1 MSKLTNKDN
10 LEKLAQA
17 LDARSKAL
25 VKSSVAEESARAQGI
40 EADLQE
46 QIEETQDMFGG
57 KAIRYVTQAEYNQLT
72 DEQKNDPTVVYF
84 IIDAED
90 LSHTHANKELL
101 DKFGSRT
108 LTIGNKGKTFDGS
121 ANVSWTLAEIGAA
134 PSSHNHDDRYFTES
148 EINTKVTDLQA
159 EIDADVKVEADR
171 AKAAEAALQAAIDGK
186 AGSVHNHDDRYFTE
200 TEINKIV
207 TDLQAE
213 IDADVLV
220 EKNRAEGAEI
230 YIQTLLEEKA
240 PKTHNH
246 DDRYFTETEVTNK
259 LNGLKEDLQ
268 EEIDADV
275 LVETNRAKGIENA
288 LQSAIDG
295 KAPKSHAHDDLY
307 YTETEID
314 SLAEEIRAEI
324 DADVLTEKNRAVA
337 IENALQAAVDGKAPK
352 SHGNHVPTTQTAS
365 NKVFLRND
373 NTWATITPANIGA
386 AASSH
391 AHDDKY
397 YTETEIDAK
406 IATLNNAINDKASDI
421 HNHDDLYYT
430 ETEVNTIVADL
441 QAEIDADVKAEADRA
456 KGVENSLQSAINGKA
471 NSSHNHDDR
480 YYTETEINNTLA
492 NFESAINE
500 AFGELEDAYEAA
512 DIALQTAID
521 SKSPL
526 GHSHDDRY
534 FTETEVTNRLAEKS
548 DVGHD
553 HADLY
558 YDKDEMDTR
567 FTNMGNAFNGMAN
580 SLANKADKVHTHD
593 DRYYTETEIDEI
605 VEGIQEDI
613 ADAVEV
619 EATRAKAAE
628 STLQANIDKK
638 ANTGHTHDDRYFTET
653 EINNKLA
660 GYSATG
666 HNHDDKYYTETEI
679 DAKVTTLQSNID
691 GKANKSHGNHVPTV
705 ETANNARFLR
715 NDNTWQTITPS
726 NIGAAASSHG
736 THVELATATPKVAS
750 GSGAVGTSSKQA
762 REDHVHPVQT
772 TVSGNAG
779 SATKLETARNI
790 VIGNQTNSF
799 NGTANITY
807 TADKMGLVRGG
818 NITATTAATSQW
830 YRIASTTTS
839 GRGAQIG
846 LFFIK
851 ANLGSNHCQAL
862 ITVGTSH
869 GQNPTI
875 QQLAY
880 TRWTSGMLTKA
891 RIVYLVE
898 DSGTTAHLEV
908 FTKAATATPIEVE
921 MIGDTG
927 WKLVAPSTVGSVP
940 EGYKSKELTF
950 APDKIVAN
958 INGSVSG
965 NAGSATKLATGRDIT
980 IGNQTQNFN
989 GTANITFTLGEIG
1002 ASASG
1007 HTHDDRYYTESE
1019 INTKVSNLQS
1029 EIDADVKVET
1039 DRAKAAENTLQANID
1054 KKANASHGNH
1064 VPATQTASNKVFL
1077 RNDNTWATVTPANI
1091 GAAASV
1097 HSHDDLYYTE
1107 TEIDS
1112 KVTTLN
1118 DLIDGK
1124 ADKSHGNHVPAT
1136 QTANNAVFLRNDN
1149 TWQTVT
1155 PDNIGAAKASHGTHV
1170 TYASA
1175 TPKANGTAAIGSSG
1189 KVAREDHVHPLQTEI
1204 SGNAGSADVL
1214 STPRN
1219 ITIGNQTNAFD
1230 GSENITYT
1238 LSAIGASAEGH
1249 NHDGRYYTES
1259 EINTKVSSLQ
1269 SEIDADVKVETD
1281 RAKAAENALQA
1292 NIDKKSDSGHT
1303 HTNFAIKLNGGTT
1316 EGTNLFTYNGGTAK
1330 TVNITPSG
1338 IGASATGHTHD
1349 DRYFTETEINAKIT
1363 TINNSIATAK
1373 SDAQKYADNQ
1383 IAALVGSAPETLNT
1397 LQELSKAITDHED
1410 VYDAY
1415 VVEMDS
1421 KLAGKSDTG
1430 HTHNYAG
1437 SSSAGGAA
1445 TSANK
1450 VNQNLIVKLNG
1461 GSTEGTNLFTFNG
1474 SAAKTINI
1482 TPGGIGAANA
1492 SHGTHVTYST
1502 ATPKANGTA
1511 SVGSLGEVA
1520 RADHIHPLQTT
1531 VSGNAGSADKLSTAR
1546 TITIGNK
1553 SNTFDGTANITYT
1566 LAEIGAAESGHTHK
1580 YAGSSSVGGA
1590 ANSVANSIK
1599 VQLNGG
1605 TTEGTN
1611 QFTFN
1616 GSAAKTINITYENV
1630 GAAKASHG
1638 THVTYATATPLV
1650 ASTGAVGTSSKVA
1663 REDHVHPAQTSVTGN
1678 AGTATKL
1685 QTARTITVNGVV
1697 KGSASF
1703 DGSQN
1708 ITITTSANDITAI
1721 TKSLTVGAD
1730 WMDTGITG
1738 SHLST
1743 GTYAVQMYAN
1753 CQGTGGLWREYF
1765 SGIMSWVAEGTN
1777 SSEADE
1783 ISLHKAGH
1791 APNGQHIYLRTKR
1804 NNNGSLVLQIAAK
1817 TAITTAIS
1825 FEFKF
1830 KKLI

>member
-17 LDARSKAL
+17 LDARSKAF

-200 TEINKIV
+200 TEINNIV
-207 TDLQAE
+207 ADLQAE

-220 EKNRAEGAEI
+220 EKERAEGAEI

-246 DDRYFTETEVTNK
+246 DD
-259 LNGLKEDLQ
+259 
-268 EEIDADV
+268 
-275 LVETNRAKGIENA
+275 
-288 LQSAIDG
+288 
-295 KAPKSHAHDDLY
+295 LY
-307 YTETEID
+307 YTKSVIDTKVADLQDEID
-314 SLAEEIRAEI
+314 EDVKVVADELTDVNTTLTGYIEEAFGVLQEHQGRLNNHNARIENHNSRIGIIEGDGAGSIKYIVNEAVKEEEERAKAEE
-324 DADVLTEKNRAVA
+324 V
-337 IENALQAAVDGKAPK
+337 ALQANIDKKADK
-352 SHGNHVPTTQTAS
+352 DHGNHVPATQTA
-365 NKVFLRND
+365 NNAVFLRND

-430 ETEVNTIVADL
+430 ETEVNAIVADL

-471 NSSHNHDDR
+471 PISHSHGDLYYTEDEIDDIVADLQAEIDADILVETNRAKGVENSLDAAIKTKADSGHTHDGRYYTESEINTKIEDLQAEIDADVLVETNRAKGVEASLQSAIDGKAPNGHSHDDR
-480 YYTETEINNTLA
+480 YYTETE
-492 NFESAINE
+492 
-500 AFGELEDAYEAA
+500 
-512 DIALQTAID
+512 
-521 SKSPL
+521 
-526 GHSHDDRY
+526 
-534 FTETEVTNRLAEKS
+534 V
-548 DVGHD
+548 
-553 HADLY
+553 
-558 YDKDEMDTR
+558 
-567 FTNMGNAFNGMAN
+567 
-580 SLANKADKVHTHD
+580 
-593 DRYYTETEIDEI
+593 DEI

-619 EATRAKAAE
+619 ETTRAKAAE

-660 GYSATG
+660 GYSVTG
-666 HNHDDKYYTETEI
+666 HNHDDEYYTETEI

-715 NDNTWQTITPS
+715 NDNTWQTITPG

-818 NITATTAATSQW
+818 NILATTAATSQW

-891 RIVYLVE
+891 RIVYLV
-898 DSGTTAHLEV
+898 DNAGTTAHLEV

-927 WKLVAPSTVGSVP
+927 WKLVAPSTVGSIP
-940 EGYKSKELTF
+940 EGYNSKELTF

-958 INGSVSG
+958 IQGSVSG

-1019 INTKVSNLQS
+1019 INTKVTNLQS
-1029 EIDADVKVET
+1029 EIDADVKVEA
-1039 DRAKAAENTLQANID
+1039 DRAKAAEAGLQSAID
-1054 KKANASHGNH
+1054 GKANASHGNH

-1091 GAAASV
+1091 GAAAAS
-1097 HSHDDLYYTE
+1097 HSHDDKYYTE

-1112 KVTTLN
+1112 KVTTIN
-1118 DLIDGK
+1118 GLIDGK

-1136 QTANNAVFLRNDN
+1136 QTASNKVFLRNDN
-1149 TWQTVT
+1149 TWATIT
-1155 PDNIGAAKASHGTHV
+1155 PANIGAAASSHGTHV
-1170 TYASA
+1170 TWS
-1175 TPKANGTAAIGSSG
+1175 TTVPLANGEASVGSET
-1189 KVAREDHVHPLQTEI
+1189 KVARGDHVHPLQENV

-1249 NHDGRYYTES
+1249 THDGRYYTES
-1259 EINTKVSSLQ
+1259 EINTKVSNLQ
-1269 SEIDADVKVETD
+1269 AEIDADVKVETD
-1281 RAKAAENALQA
+1281 RAKAAEAALQA
-1292 NIDKKSDSGHT
+1292 SIDGKAGSGHT
-1303 HTNFAIKLNGGTT
+1303 HTNLAIKLNGGTT

-1338 IGASATGHTHD
+1338 IGAAASSHNHD
-1349 DRYFTETEINAKIT
+1349 GRYYTETEIDSKIT
-1363 TINNSIATAK
+1363 TINTAITTAK
-1373 SDAQKYADNQ
+1373 TDAQSYADQ
-1383 IAALVGSAPETLNT
+1383 KIAALVDSAPDALNT
-1397 LQELSKAITDHED
+1397 LNELASAITDHQEI
-1410 VYDAY
+1410 YDAY
-1415 VVEMDS
+1415 VTEMDA

-1430 HTHNYAG
+1430 HTHKYAG

-1450 VNQNLIVKLNG
+1450 VNSNLVVKLNSG
-1461 GSTEGTNLFTFNG
+1461 TTEGTNLFTFNG

-1482 TPGGIGAANA
+1482 TPSGIGAANA

-1511 SVGSLGEVA
+1511 AVGTSSDVA
-1520 RADHIHPLQTT
+1520 RADHVHPLQTT

-1553 SNTFDGTANITYT
+1553 SNTFDGTENITYT
-1566 LAEIGAAESGHTHK
+1566 LADIGAATSGHTHK
-1580 YAGSSSVGGA
+1580 YAGSSSAGGA

-1697 KGSASF
+1697 KGSCSF

-1708 ITITTSANDITAI
+1708 VTITTTANDITAI
-1721 TKSLTVGAD
+1721 TKSLTVGTD
-1730 WMDTGITG
+1730 WMDTGIAG
-1738 SHLST
+1738 SNLST
-1743 GTYAVQMYAN
+1743 GTYAVQMFAN

-1765 SGIMSWVAEGTN
+1765 SGIMSWVADGTN

-1791 APNGQHIYLRTKR
+1791 APNNQHIYLRTKR
-1804 NNNGSLVLQIAAK
+1804 NTNGTLSLQIAAK
-1817 TAITTAIS
+1817 SAITTAIS

>member
-17 LDARSKAL
+17 LDARSKAF

-57 KAIRYVTQAEYNQLT
+57 KAIRYITQAEYNQLT

-108 LTIGNKGKTFDGS
+108 LTIGDEGKTFDGS

-134 PSSHNHDDRYFTES
+134 PSSHDHDDRYFTES
-148 EINTKVTDLQA
+148 EINTKVTSLQA

-186 AGSVHNHDDRYFTE
+186 AESVHNHDDRYFTE

-220 EKNRAEGAEI
+220 EKERAESAEI

-240 PKTHNH
+240 PSVHSH

-259 LNGLKEDLQ
+259 LNSLKEDLQ
-268 EEIDADV
+268 AEIDADV
-275 LVETNRAKGIENA
+275 LVETNRAKNIENA
-288 LQSAIDG
+288 LQAAIDG
-295 KAPKSHAHDDLY
+295 KAPKTHAHDDLY

-337 IENALQAAVDGKAPK
+337 VENALQAAVDGKAPK
-352 SHGNHVPTTQTAS
+352 SHGNHVPTTQTAD
-365 NKVFLRND
+365 NAVFLRND

-386 AASSH
+386 AVEGH
-391 AHDDKY
+391 THDDRY

-406 IATLNNAINDKASDI
+406 ITTLNNAINDKASDV

-430 ETEVNTIVADL
+430 ETEINTIVADL

-471 NSSHNHDDR
+471 PISHNHDDLYYTEDEINDIVADLQAEIDADILVETNRAKGVENSLDAAIKTKADSGHTHDDRYYTESEINTKITDLQAEIDADVLVETNRAKGVEASLQSAIDGKASNGHLHDDR
-480 YYTETEINNTLA
+480 YYTETEVN
-492 NFESAINE
+492 
-500 AFGELEDAYEAA
+500 
-512 DIALQTAID
+512 
-521 SKSPL
+521 
-526 GHSHDDRY
+526 
-534 FTETEVTNRLAEKS
+534 
-548 DVGHD
+548 
-553 HADLY
+553 
-558 YDKDEMDTR
+558 
-567 FTNMGNAFNGMAN
+567 
-580 SLANKADKVHTHD
+580 
-593 DRYYTETEIDEI
+593 EI

-638 ANTGHTHDDRYFTET
+638 SDTGHTHDDRYFTET

-666 HNHDDKYYTETEI
+666 HNHDDLYYTETEI

-715 NDNTWQTITPS
+715 NDNTWQTITPG

-762 REDHVHPVQT
+762 REDHVHPEQT
-772 TVSGNAG
+772 TISGNAG

-891 RIVYLVE
+891 RIVYLV
-898 DSGTTAHLEV
+898 DNSGTTAHLEV

-940 EGYKSKELTF
+940 EGYNSKELTF
-950 APDKIVAN
+950 VPDKIVAN
-958 INGSVSG
+958 IQGSVSG

-1002 ASASG
+1002 AAESG

-1019 INTKVSNLQS
+1019 INTKVTNLQS
-1029 EIDADVKVET
+1029 EIDADVLVET
-1039 DRAKAAENTLQANID
+1039 NRAKAAEADLQSAID
-1054 KKANASHGNH
+1054 GKANASHGNHVPATQTANNAIFLRNDNTWATVTPVNIGAAPTSHSHDDLYYTETEIDSKVTTINGLIDGKADKSHGNH

-1077 RNDNTWATVTPANI
+1077 RNDNTWATITPANI
-1091 GAAASV
+1091 GAAA
-1097 HSHDDLYYTE
+1097 T
-1107 TEIDS
+1107 
-1112 KVTTLN
+1112 
-1118 DLIDGK
+1118 
-1124 ADKSHGNHVPAT
+1124 
-1136 QTANNAVFLRNDN
+1136 
-1149 TWQTVT
+1149 
-1155 PDNIGAAKASHGTHV
+1155 SHGTHV
-1170 TYASA
+1170 TWS
-1175 TPKANGTAAIGSSG
+1175 TTVPLANGTASVGSET
-1189 KVAREDHVHPLQTEI
+1189 KVARGDHVHPLQESV

-1219 ITIGNQTNAFD
+1219 ITIGNKTNSFD
-1230 GSENITYT
+1230 GSANITYT
-1238 LSAIGASAEGH
+1238 LADIGAATSGH
-1249 NHDGRYYTES
+1249 THDDRYYTET
-1259 EINTKVSSLQ
+1259 EINTKITDLQ
-1269 SEIDADVKVETD
+1269 AEIDADVLVETN
-1281 RAKAAENALQA
+1281 RAKAAEAALQA
-1292 NIDKKSDSGHT
+1292 SIDNKSNSGHT
-1303 HTNFAIKLNGGTT
+1303 HSNLAIKLNGGTT

-1338 IGASATGHTHD
+1338 IGAAASSHNHD
-1349 DRYFTETEINAKIT
+1349 DRYYTETEIDSKIT
-1363 TINNSIATAK
+1363 TINTAITTAK
-1373 SDAQKYADNQ
+1373 TDAQSYADQ
-1383 IAALVGSAPETLNT
+1383 KIADLVDSAPDALNT
-1397 LQELSKAITDHED
+1397 LNELASAITDHQEI
-1410 VYDAY
+1410 YDAY
-1415 VVEMDS
+1415 VTEMDA
-1421 KLAGKSDTG
+1421 KLANKSDTG

-1450 VNQNLIVKLNG
+1450 VNQNLIVKLNSG
-1461 GSTEGTNLFTFNG
+1461 TTEGTNLFTFNG

-1482 TPGGIGAANA
+1482 TPSGIGAANA

-1511 SVGSLGEVA
+1511 AVGSESAVA
-1520 RADHIHPLQTT
+1520 RADHVHPLQES

-1553 SNTFDGTANITYT
+1553 SNTFDGSANITYT
-1566 LAEIGAAESGHTHK
+1566 LAEIGAATSGHTHN
-1580 YAGSSSVGGA
+1580 YAGSSSAGGA
-1590 ANSVANSIK
+1590 ANSVKTNLIIKLNS
-1599 VQLNGG
+1599 GA
-1605 TTEGTN
+1605 TEGTN
-1611 QFTFN
+1611 LFTFN
-1616 GSAAKTINITYENV
+1616 GSTAKTVNITPSSI
-1630 GAAKASHG
+1630 GAAASSHG
-1638 THVTYATATPLV
+1638 THVSLATATPLI
-1650 ASTGAVGTSSKVA
+1650 ASGSGAVGTSSKQA
-1663 REDHVHPAQTSVTGN
+1663 REDHVHPEQTTITGN

-1685 QTARTITVNGVV
+1685 ETARTITVNGVV
-1697 KGSASF
+1697 KGSCSF

-1708 ITITTSANDITAI
+1708 VTITTSANDITAI
-1721 TKSLTVGAD
+1721 TKSLTVGTD
-1730 WMDTGITG
+1730 WMDTGIAG
-1738 SHLST
+1738 SNLST
-1743 GTYAVQMYAN
+1743 GTYAIQMFAN
-1753 CQGTGGLWREYF
+1753 CQGTGGIWTEYF
-1765 SGIMSWVAEGTN
+1765 SGIMSWYASSTN
-1777 SSEADE
+1777 SAEADE

-1804 NNNGSLVLQIAAK
+1804 NSSGTLSLQIAAK

>member
-17 LDARSKAL
+17 LDARSKAF

-57 KAIRYVTQAEYNQLT
+57 KAIRYITQAEYNQLT

-148 EINTKVTDLQA
+148 EIDTKVISLQA

-220 EKNRAEGAEI
+220 EKERAEGAEI

-259 LNGLKEDLQ
+259 LNSLKEDLQ
-268 EEIDADV
+268 AEIDEDV

-295 KAPKSHAHDDLY
+295 KAPKTHAHDDLY

-324 DADVLTEKNRAVA
+324 DADVLIEKNRAVA

-352 SHGNHVPTTQTAS
+352 SHGNHVPTTQTA
-365 NKVFLRND
+365 NNAVFLRND

-386 AASSH
+386 AVEGH
-391 AHDDKY
+391 THDDRY

-406 IATLNNAINDKASDI
+406 ITTLNNAINDKASDV

-471 NSSHNHDDR
+471 PISHSHSDLYYTEDEIDDIVADLQAEIDADVLVETNRAKGVENSLDAAIKTKADSGHTHDGRYYTESEINTKIEDLQAEIDADVLVETNRAKGVEASLQSAIDGKASNGHSHDDR
-480 YYTETEINNTLA
+480 YYTETE
-492 NFESAINE
+492 
-500 AFGELEDAYEAA
+500 
-512 DIALQTAID
+512 
-521 SKSPL
+521 
-526 GHSHDDRY
+526 
-534 FTETEVTNRLAEKS
+534 V
-548 DVGHD
+548 
-553 HADLY
+553 
-558 YDKDEMDTR
+558 
-567 FTNMGNAFNGMAN
+567 
-580 SLANKADKVHTHD
+580 
-593 DRYYTETEIDEI
+593 DEI

-613 ADAVEV
+613 TDAVEV

-653 EINNKLA
+653 EITQKLA
-660 GYSATG
+660 GKSDTS
-666 HNHDDKYYTETEI
+666 HNHDERYYTETEI

-715 NDNTWQTITPS
+715 NDNTWQTITPG

-891 RIVYLVE
+891 RIVYLV
-898 DSGTTAHLEV
+898 DNSGTTAHLEV

-940 EGYKSKELTF
+940 DGYQSKELTF
-950 APDKIVAN
+950 VPDKIVAN
-958 INGSVSG
+958 IQGSVSG

-989 GTANITFTLGEIG
+989 GTANIAFTLGEIG
-1002 ASASG
+1002 AAESG
-1007 HTHDDRYYTESE
+1007 HIHDDRYYTESE
-1019 INTKVSNLQS
+1019 INTKVTNLQS
-1029 EIDADVKVET
+1029 EIDADVLVET
-1039 DRAKAAENTLQANID
+1039 NRAKAAEADLQSAID
-1054 KKANASHGNH
+1054 GKANASHGNHVPATQTANNAIFLRNDNTWATVTPANIGAAATSHSHDDKYYTETEIDSKVTTINGLIDGKADKSHGNH

-1077 RNDNTWATVTPANI
+1077 RNDNTWATITPANI
-1091 GAAASV
+1091 GAAAS
-1097 HSHDDLYYTE
+1097 
-1107 TEIDS
+1107 
-1112 KVTTLN
+1112 
-1118 DLIDGK
+1118 
-1124 ADKSHGNHVPAT
+1124 
-1136 QTANNAVFLRNDN
+1136 
-1149 TWQTVT
+1149 
-1155 PDNIGAAKASHGTHV
+1155 SHGTHV
-1170 TYASA
+1170 TWS
-1175 TPKANGTAAIGSSG
+1175 TTVPLANGEASVGSET
-1189 KVAREDHVHPLQTEI
+1189 KVARGDHVHPLQESV

-1219 ITIGNQTNAFD
+1219 ITIGNKTNSFD
-1230 GSENITYT
+1230 GSANITYT
-1238 LSAIGASAEGH
+1238 LSDIGAATSGH
-1249 NHDGRYYTES
+1249 THDDRYYTET
-1259 EINTKVSSLQ
+1259 EINTKVTNLQ

-1281 RAKAAENALQA
+1281 RAKAAEAALQA
-1292 NIDKKSDSGHT
+1292 SIDGKAGSGHT
-1303 HTNFAIKLNGGTT
+1303 HTNLAIKLNGGTT

-1338 IGASATGHTHD
+1338 IGAAASSHNHD
-1349 DRYFTETEINAKIT
+1349 GRYYTETEIDSKIT
-1363 TINNSIATAK
+1363 TINTAITTAK
-1373 SDAQKYADNQ
+1373 TDAQSYADQ
-1383 IAALVGSAPETLNT
+1383 KIAALVDSAPDALNT
-1397 LQELSKAITDHED
+1397 LNELASAITDHQEI
-1410 VYDAY
+1410 YDAY
-1415 VVEMDS
+1415 VTEIDA

-1450 VNQNLIVKLNG
+1450 VNQNLIIKLNSG
-1461 GSTEGTNLFTFNG
+1461 TTEGTNLFTFNG
-1474 SAAKTINI
+1474 SATKTINI
-1482 TPGGIGAANA
+1482 TPSGIGAANA

-1511 SVGSLGEVA
+1511 AVGSESAVA
-1520 RADHIHPLQTT
+1520 RADHVHPLQES

-1553 SNTFDGTANITYT
+1553 SNTFDGSANITYT
-1566 LAEIGAAESGHTHK
+1566 LAEIGAATSGHTHN
-1580 YAGSSSVGGA
+1580 YAGSSSAGGA
-1590 ANSVANSIK
+1590 ANSVKTNLIIK
-1599 VQLNGG
+1599 LNGG

-1611 QFTFN
+1611 LFTFN
-1616 GSAAKTINITYENV
+1616 GSTAKTVNITPSSI
-1630 GAAKASHG
+1630 GAAASSHG
-1638 THVTYATATPLV
+1638 THVSLATATPLI
-1650 ASTGAVGTSSKVA
+1650 ASGSGAVGTSSKQA
-1663 REDHVHPAQTSVTGN
+1663 REDHVHPEQTTITGN

-1685 QTARTITVNGVV
+1685 ETARTITVNGVV

-1721 TKSLTVGAD
+1721 TKSLTVGTD
-1730 WMDTGITG
+1730 WMDTGIAG
-1738 SHLST
+1738 SNLST
-1743 GTYAVQMYAN
+1743 GTYAVQMFAN
-1753 CQGTGGLWREYF
+1753 CQGTGGIWTEYF
-1765 SGIMSWVAEGTN
+1765 SGIMSWYASNTN
-1777 SSEADE
+1777 SAEADE

-1791 APNGQHIYLRTKR
+1791 APNNQHIYLRTKR
-1804 NNNGSLVLQIAAK
+1804 NSSGTLSLQIAAK
-1817 TAITTAIS
+1817 SAITTAIS

>member
-17 LDARSKAL
+17 LDARSKAF

-200 TEINKIV
+200 TEINNIV
-207 TDLQAE
+207 ADLQAE

-220 EKNRAEGAEI
+220 EKERAEGAEI

-240 PKTHNH
+240 SKTHNH
-246 DDRYFTETEVTNK
+246 DD
-259 LNGLKEDLQ
+259 
-268 EEIDADV
+268 
-275 LVETNRAKGIENA
+275 
-288 LQSAIDG
+288 
-295 KAPKSHAHDDLY
+295 LY
-307 YTETEID
+307 YTKSVIDTKVADLQDEID
-314 SLAEEIRAEI
+314 EDVKVVADELTDVNTTLTGYIEEAFGVLQEHQGRLNNHNARIENHNSRIGIIEGDGAGSIKYIVNEAVKEEEERAKAEE
-324 DADVLTEKNRAVA
+324 V
-337 IENALQAAVDGKAPK
+337 ALQANIDKKADK
-352 SHGNHVPTTQTAS
+352 DHGNHVPATQTA
-365 NKVFLRND
+365 NNAVFLRND

-441 QAEIDADVKAEADRA
+441 QAEIDADIKAEADRA

-471 NSSHNHDDR
+471 PISHSHGDLYYTEDEINDMVADLQAEIDADVLVETNRAKGVENSLDAAIKTKADSGHTHDGRYYTESEINTKIEDLQAEIDADVLVETNRAKGVEASLQSAIDGKAPNGHSHDDR
-480 YYTETEINNTLA
+480 YYTETE
-492 NFESAINE
+492 
-500 AFGELEDAYEAA
+500 
-512 DIALQTAID
+512 
-521 SKSPL
+521 
-526 GHSHDDRY
+526 
-534 FTETEVTNRLAEKS
+534 V
-548 DVGHD
+548 
-553 HADLY
+553 
-558 YDKDEMDTR
+558 
-567 FTNMGNAFNGMAN
+567 
-580 SLANKADKVHTHD
+580 
-593 DRYYTETEIDEI
+593 DEI

-619 EATRAKAAE
+619 ETTRAKAAE

-660 GYSATG
+660 GYSVTG
-666 HNHDDKYYTETEI
+666 HNHDDEYYTETEI

-726 NIGAAASSHG
+726 NIGAAATSHG
-736 THVELATATPKVAS
+736 THVTWSTTVPLANGEAAVGSETKVAR
-750 GSGAVGTSSKQA
+750 G
-762 REDHVHPVQT
+762 DHVHPLQEN
-772 TVSGNAG
+772 VSGNAG
-779 SATKLETARNI
+779 SAN
-790 VIGNQTNSF
+790 
-799 NGTANITY
+799 
-807 TADKMGLVRGG
+807 
-818 NITATTAATSQW
+818 
-830 YRIASTTTS
+830 
-839 GRGAQIG
+839 
-846 LFFIK
+846 
-851 ANLGSNHCQAL
+851 
-862 ITVGTSH
+862 
-869 GQNPTI
+869 
-875 QQLAY
+875 
-880 TRWTSGMLTKA
+880 
-891 RIVYLVE
+891 
-898 DSGTTAHLEV
+898 
-908 FTKAATATPIEVE
+908 
-921 MIGDTG
+921 
-927 WKLVAPSTVGSVP
+927 
-940 EGYKSKELTF
+940 
-950 APDKIVAN
+950 
-958 INGSVSG
+958 
-965 NAGSATKLATGRDIT
+965 
-980 IGNQTQNFN
+980 
-989 GTANITFTLGEIG
+989 
-1002 ASASG
+1002 
-1007 HTHDDRYYTESE
+1007 
-1019 INTKVSNLQS
+1019 
-1029 EIDADVKVET
+1029 
-1039 DRAKAAENTLQANID
+1039 
-1054 KKANASHGNH
+1054 
-1064 VPATQTASNKVFL
+1064 
-1077 RNDNTWATVTPANI
+1077 
-1091 GAAASV
+1091 
-1097 HSHDDLYYTE
+1097 
-1107 TEIDS
+1107 
-1112 KVTTLN
+1112 
-1118 DLIDGK
+1118 
-1124 ADKSHGNHVPAT
+1124 
-1136 QTANNAVFLRNDN
+1136 
-1149 TWQTVT
+1149 
-1155 PDNIGAAKASHGTHV
+1155 
-1170 TYASA
+1170 
-1175 TPKANGTAAIGSSG
+1175 
-1189 KVAREDHVHPLQTEI
+1189 
-1204 SGNAGSADVL
+1204 VL

-1238 LSAIGASAEGH
+1238 LSTIGASAEGH

-1259 EINTKVSSLQ
+1259 EINTKVSNLQ
-1269 SEIDADVKVETD
+1269 AEIDADVKVETD

-1292 NIDKKSDSGHT
+1292 SIDKKSDSSHT
-1303 HTNFAIKLNGGTT
+1303 HANFAIKLNGGTT

-1373 SDAQKYADNQ
+1373 SDAQTYADNQ
-1383 IAALVGSAPETLNT
+1383 IAALVGSAPEALNT

-1450 VNQNLIVKLNG
+1450 VNQNLIVKLNSG
-1461 GSTEGTNLFTFNG
+1461 TTEGTNLFTFNG

-1482 TPGGIGAANA
+1482 TPSGIGAANA

-1566 LAEIGAAESGHTHK
+1566 LAQIGAAESGHNHDSTYSKTNHTHN
-1580 YAGSSSVGGA
+1580 YAGSSSAGG
-1590 ANSVANSIK
+1590 VA
-1599 VQLNGG
+1599 
-1605 TTEGTN
+1605 T
-1611 QFTFN
+1611 
-1616 GSAAKTINITYENV
+1616 SAAKLATPVTLTIGAKGKTFDGSANQSWSLSEIGAYSNKGGTLGGTINYQFTGTGGHAIGLDWTNNDTDKTKFGGIGGLANAGVGSILYMGWGASPWVAANNFCVSSSAIKYKNNKIYHAGDKPTLSEL
-1630 GAAKASHG
+1630 GAAAASHG
-1638 THVTYATATPLV
+1638 THVTYATTTPK
-1650 ASTGAVGTSSKVA
+1650 ANGTAAIGSSTEVA
-1663 REDHVHPAQTSVTGN
+1663 RADHVHPLQTTISGNAATASKWQTARTLTIGNAGKSVDGSANVTWSLTEIGAMPLTTITEVLDLNNSKTTGVYNLKASSYTNAPATGNATLFVNFDVGTPYQMFMHDATFKLYYRSYNKTDAVWNAWNSTLGNSISGN

-1685 QTARTITVNGVV
+1685 SSARTINGT
-1697 KGSASF
+1697 SF
-1703 DGSQN
+1703 DGSGN
-1708 ITITTSANDITAI
+1708 
-1721 TKSLTVGAD
+1721 
-1730 WMDTGITG
+1730 
-1738 SHLST
+1738 
-1743 GTYAVQMYAN
+1743 
-1753 CQGTGGLWREYF
+1753 
-1765 SGIMSWVAEGTN
+1765 
-1777 SSEADE
+1777 
-1783 ISLHKAGH
+1783 
-1791 APNGQHIYLRTKR
+1791 
-1804 NNNGSLVLQIAAK
+1804 
-1817 TAITTAIS
+1817 ITTANWGTARNIYIADNSATNTGPAVSVNGSGNATLKLPATIKATLSGNASTATKLAATKTINGTAFDGSGNITTANWGTARTLTIGNKGKSVNGSGNVSWSLAEIGASPLQKSIVSKTVSNGTLTLSTDRYQYATLANGNTIALPSVSNFTEINLFVKDCDIS
-1825 FEFKF
+1825 TINLPDNCKWRVDPNLDSGTSFMFKF
-1830 KKLI
+1830 IYTTQEWLAEVNIYS

>member
-1 MSKLTNKDN
+1 MSKLTNKNN

-17 LDARSKAL
+17 LDARSKAF

-57 KAIRYVTQAEYNQLT
+57 KAIRYITQADYNQLT
-72 DEQKNDPTVVYF
+72 DEQKNDPTVAYF

-108 LTIGNKGKTFDGS
+108 LTIGDEGKTFDGS

-148 EINTKVTDLQA
+148 EINTKVTSLQA

-171 AKAAEAALQAAIDGK
+171 AKAAETALQAAIDDK
-186 AGSVHNHDDRYFTE
+186 AESVHNHDDRYFTE

-220 EKNRAEGAEI
+220 EKERAESAEI

-240 PKTHNH
+240 PSVHSH

-259 LNGLKEDLQ
+259 LNSLKEDLQ
-268 EEIDADV
+268 AEIDADV
-275 LVETNRAKGIENA
+275 LVETNRAKNIENA
-288 LQSAIDG
+288 LQAAIDG
-295 KAPKSHAHDDLY
+295 KAPKTHVHDDLY

-337 IENALQAAVDGKAPK
+337 VENALQAAVDGKAPK
-352 SHGNHVPTTQTAS
+352 SHGNHVPTTQTAD
-365 NKVFLRND
+365 NAVFLRND

-386 AASSH
+386 AVEGH
-391 AHDDKY
+391 THDDRY

-406 IATLNNAINDKASDI
+406 ITTLNNAINDKASDV

-430 ETEVNTIVADL
+430 ETEINTIVADL

-471 NSSHNHDDR
+471 PISHNHDDLYYTEDEINDIVVDLQAEIDADILVETNRAKGVENSLDAAIKTKADSGHTHDDRYYTESEINTKITDLQAEIDADVLVETNRAKGVEASLQSAIDGKASNGHSHDDR
-480 YYTETEINNTLA
+480 YYTETE
-492 NFESAINE
+492 
-500 AFGELEDAYEAA
+500 
-512 DIALQTAID
+512 
-521 SKSPL
+521 
-526 GHSHDDRY
+526 
-534 FTETEVTNRLAEKS
+534 V
-548 DVGHD
+548 
-553 HADLY
+553 
-558 YDKDEMDTR
+558 
-567 FTNMGNAFNGMAN
+567 
-580 SLANKADKVHTHD
+580 
-593 DRYYTETEIDEI
+593 DEI

-613 ADAVEV
+613 TDAVEV

-653 EINNKLA
+653 EITQKLA
-660 GYSATG
+660 GKSDTS
-666 HNHDDKYYTETEI
+666 HNHDERYYTETEI

-715 NDNTWQTITPS
+715 NDNTWQTITPG

-891 RIVYLVE
+891 RIVYLV
-898 DSGTTAHLEV
+898 DNSGTTAHLEV

-940 EGYKSKELTF
+940 DGYQSKELTF
-950 APDKIVAN
+950 VPDKIVAN
-958 INGSVSG
+958 IQGSVSG

-989 GTANITFTLGEIG
+989 GTANIAFTLGEIG
-1002 ASASG
+1002 AAESG
-1007 HTHDDRYYTESE
+1007 HIHDDRYYTESE
-1019 INTKVSNLQS
+1019 INTKVTNLQS
-1029 EIDADVKVET
+1029 EIDADVLVET
-1039 DRAKAAENTLQANID
+1039 NRAKAAEADLQSAID
-1054 KKANASHGNH
+1054 GKANASHGNHVPTTQTANNAVFLRNDNTWATVTPANIGAAPTSHSHDDKYYTETEIDSKVTTINGLIDGKADKSHGNH

-1077 RNDNTWATVTPANI
+1077 RNDNTWATITPANI
-1091 GAAASV
+1091 GAAAS
-1097 HSHDDLYYTE
+1097 
-1107 TEIDS
+1107 
-1112 KVTTLN
+1112 
-1118 DLIDGK
+1118 
-1124 ADKSHGNHVPAT
+1124 
-1136 QTANNAVFLRNDN
+1136 
-1149 TWQTVT
+1149 
-1155 PDNIGAAKASHGTHV
+1155 SHGTHV
-1170 TYASA
+1170 TWS
-1175 TPKANGTAAIGSSG
+1175 TTVPLANGEASIGSET
-1189 KVAREDHVHPLQTEI
+1189 KVARGDHVHPLQENV

-1219 ITIGNQTNAFD
+1219 ITIGNKTNSFD
-1230 GSENITYT
+1230 GSANITYT
-1238 LSAIGASAEGH
+1238 LSDIGAATSGH
-1249 NHDGRYYTES
+1249 THDDRYYTET
-1259 EINTKVSSLQ
+1259 EINTKVTNLQ

-1281 RAKAAENALQA
+1281 RAKAAEAALQA
-1292 NIDKKSDSGHT
+1292 SIDGKAGSGHT
-1303 HTNFAIKLNGGTT
+1303 HSNLAIKLNGGTT

-1363 TINNSIATAK
+1363 TINTAIATAK
-1373 SDAQKYADNQ
+1373 TDAQTYADQ
-1383 IAALVGSAPETLNT
+1383 KIAALVDSAPDALNT
-1397 LQELSKAITDHED
+1397 LNELANAITDHQEI
-1410 VYDAY
+1410 YDAY
-1415 VVEMDS
+1415 VTEIDA

-1450 VNQNLIVKLNG
+1450 VNQNLIVKLNSG
-1461 GSTEGTNLFTFNG
+1461 TTEGTNLFTFNG

-1482 TPGGIGAANA
+1482 TPSGIGAANA

-1511 SVGSLGEVA
+1511 AVGSESAVA
-1520 RADHIHPLQTT
+1520 RADHVHPLQES

-1553 SNTFDGTANITYT
+1553 SNTFDGSANITYT
-1566 LAEIGAAESGHTHK
+1566 LAEIGAATSGHTHN
-1580 YAGSSSVGGA
+1580 YAGSSSAGGA
-1590 ANSVANSIK
+1590 ANSVKTNLIIK
-1599 VQLNGG
+1599 LNGG
-1605 TTEGTN
+1605 ATEGTSL
-1611 QFTFN
+1611 FTFN
-1616 GSAAKTINITYENV
+1616 GSTAKTVNITPSSI
-1630 GAAKASHG
+1630 GAAASSHG
-1638 THVTYATATPLV
+1638 THVSLATATPLI
-1650 ASTGAVGTSSKVA
+1650 ASGSGAVGTSSKQA
-1663 REDHVHPAQTSVTGN
+1663 REDHVHPEQTTITGN

-1685 QTARTITVNGVV
+1685 ETARTITVNGVV
-1697 KGSASF
+1697 KGSCSF

-1708 ITITTSANDITAI
+1708 VTITTSANDITAI
-1721 TKSLTVGAD
+1721 TKSLTVGTD
-1730 WMDTGITG
+1730 WMDTGIAG
-1738 SHLST
+1738 SNLST
-1743 GTYAVQMYAN
+1743 GTYAIQMFAN
-1753 CQGTGGLWREYF
+1753 CQGTGGIWTEYF
-1765 SGIMSWVAEGTN
+1765 SGIMSWYASNTN
-1777 SSEADE
+1777 SAEADE

-1804 NNNGSLVLQIAAK
+1804 NSSGTLSLQIAAK

>member
-17 LDARSKAL
+17 LDARSKAF

-57 KAIRYVTQAEYNQLT
+57 KAIRYITQAEYDQLT

-101 DKFGSRT
+101 DKLGART

-134 PSSHNHDDRYFTES
+134 PSSHNHDDRYYTES
-148 EINTKVTDLQA
+148 EINTKVTNLQA

-186 AGSVHNHDDRYFTE
+186 AGLVHNHDDRYFTE
-200 TEINKIV
+200 TEINNIV
-207 TDLQAE
+207 ADLQAE

-220 EKNRAEGAEI
+220 EKERAEGAEI

-268 EEIDADV
+268 AEIDADV

-288 LQSAIDG
+288 LQAAVDG
-295 KAPKSHAHDDLY
+295 KAPKTHAHDDLY
-307 YTETEID
+307 YTEVEID

-324 DADVLTEKNRAVA
+324 DADVLTETDRAKA
-337 IENALQAAVDGKAPK
+337 AENALQAAVDGKAPK
-352 SHGNHVPTTQTAS
+352 SHGNHVPQTQTAS

-406 IATLNNAINDKASDI
+406 IATLNNAINDKASNV
-421 HNHDDLYYT
+421 HNHDNLYYT
-430 ETEVNTIVADL
+430 ETEVDTIVTDL

-471 NSSHNHDDR
+471 PISHSHGDLYYTEDEIDDKVADLQAEIDEDVLTETNRAKGVENALDAAIKTKADSGHTHDGRYYTESEINTKVADLQAEIDADVLVETNRAKGVEASLQSAIDGKASNGHLHDDR
-480 YYTETEINNTLA
+480 YYTETE
-492 NFESAINE
+492 
-500 AFGELEDAYEAA
+500 
-512 DIALQTAID
+512 
-521 SKSPL
+521 
-526 GHSHDDRY
+526 
-534 FTETEVTNRLAEKS
+534 V
-548 DVGHD
+548 
-553 HADLY
+553 
-558 YDKDEMDTR
+558 
-567 FTNMGNAFNGMAN
+567 
-580 SLANKADKVHTHD
+580 
-593 DRYYTETEIDEI
+593 DEI

-613 ADAVEV
+613 TDAVEA

-660 GYSATG
+660 GYSVTG
-666 HNHDDKYYTETEI
+666 HNHDDEYYTETEI

-736 THVELATATPKVAS
+736 THVDLATATPKVAS

-762 REDHVHPVQT
+762 REDHVHPEQT
-772 TVSGNAG
+772 TITGNAG

-891 RIVYLVE
+891 RIVYLVQ
-898 DSGTTAHLEV
+898 DSSTTAHLEV

-927 WKLVAPSTVGSVP
+927 WKLVAPSTVGSIP
-940 EGYKSKELTF
+940 SGYQSKELTF

-1019 INTKVSNLQS
+1019 INTKVTNLQS
-1029 EIDADVKVET
+1029 EIDADVKVEA
-1039 DRAKAAENTLQANID
+1039 DRAKAAEADLQSAID
-1054 KKANASHGNH
+1054 GKANASHGNHVPATQTANNKVFLRNDNTWATVTPANIGAAPTSHSHDDKYYTETEIDSKVTTINSLIDGKADKSHGNH

-1077 RNDNTWATVTPANI
+1077 RNDNTWATITPANI
-1091 GAAASV
+1091 GAAAS
-1097 HSHDDLYYTE
+1097 
-1107 TEIDS
+1107 
-1112 KVTTLN
+1112 
-1118 DLIDGK
+1118 
-1124 ADKSHGNHVPAT
+1124 
-1136 QTANNAVFLRNDN
+1136 
-1149 TWQTVT
+1149 
-1155 PDNIGAAKASHGTHV
+1155 SHGTHV
-1170 TYASA
+1170 TWS
-1175 TPKANGTAAIGSSG
+1175 TTVPLANGEASVGSET
-1189 KVAREDHVHPLQTEI
+1189 KVARGDHVHPLQESV

-1249 NHDGRYYTES
+1249 THDGRYYTES

-1281 RAKAAENALQA
+1281 RAKAAEAALQA
-1292 NIDKKSDSGHT
+1292 SIDGKAGSGHT
-1303 HTNFAIKLNGGTT
+1303 HTNLAIKLNGGTT

-1338 IGASATGHTHD
+1338 IGAAASSHTHD

-1373 SDAQKYADNQ
+1373 SDAQTYADQ
-1383 IAALVGSAPETLNT
+1383 KIAALVDSAPDALNT
-1397 LQELSKAITDHED
+1397 LNELASAITDHQEI
-1410 VYDAY
+1410 YDAY
-1415 VVEMDS
+1415 VTEMDA

-1450 VNQNLIVKLNG
+1450 VNQNLIVKLNSG
-1461 GSTEGTNLFTFNG
+1461 TTEGTNLFTFNG

-1482 TPGGIGAANA
+1482 TPSGIGAANA

-1566 LAEIGAAESGHTHK
+1566 LADIGAATSGHTHN
-1580 YAGSSSVGGA
+1580 YAGSSSAGGA
-1590 ANSVANSIK
+1590 ANSVKTNLIIK
-1599 VQLNGG
+1599 LNGG
-1605 TTEGTN
+1605 STEGTN
-1611 QFTFN
+1611 LFTFN
-1616 GSAAKTINITYENV
+1616 GSTAKTVNITPSSI
-1630 GAAKASHG
+1630 GAAASSHG
-1638 THVTYATATPLV
+1638 THVSLATATPLI
-1650 ASTGAVGTSSKVA
+1650 ASGSGAVGTSSKQA
-1663 REDHVHPAQTSVTGN
+1663 REDHVHPEQTTITGN

-1685 QTARTITVNGVV
+1685 ETARTITVNGVV
-1697 KGSASF
+1697 KGSCSF

-1708 ITITTSANDITAI
+1708 VTITTSANDITAI
-1721 TKSLTVGAD
+1721 TKSLTVGTD
-1730 WMDTGITG
+1730 WMDTGIAG
-1738 SHLST
+1738 SNLST
-1743 GTYAVQMYAN
+1743 GTYAVQMFAN
-1753 CQGTGGLWREYF
+1753 CQGTGGLWTEYF
-1765 SGIMSWVAEGTN
+1765 SGIMSWYASNTN
-1777 SSEADE
+1777 SADADE

-1804 NNNGSLVLQIAAK
+1804 NSSGTLSLQIAAK

>member
-17 LDARSKAL
+17 LDARSKAF

-57 KAIRYVTQAEYNQLT
+57 KAIRYITQAEYNQLT

-148 EINTKVTDLQA
+148 EIDTKVISLQA

-220 EKNRAEGAEI
+220 EKERAEGAEI

-259 LNGLKEDLQ
+259 LNSLKEDLQ
-268 EEIDADV
+268 AEIDEDV

-295 KAPKSHAHDDLY
+295 KAPKTHAHDDLY

-324 DADVLTEKNRAVA
+324 DADVLIEKNRAVA

-352 SHGNHVPTTQTAS
+352 SHGNHVPTTQTA
-365 NKVFLRND
+365 NNAVFLRND

-386 AASSH
+386 AVEGH
-391 AHDDKY
+391 THDDRY

-406 IATLNNAINDKASDI
+406 ITTLNNAINDKASDV

-471 NSSHNHDDR
+471 PISHSHSDLYYTEDEIDDIVADLQAEIDADVLVETNRAKGVENSLDAAIKTKADSGHTHDGRYYTESEINTKIEDLQAEIDADVLVETNRAKGVEASLQSAIDGKASNGHSHDDR
-480 YYTETEINNTLA
+480 YYTETE
-492 NFESAINE
+492 
-500 AFGELEDAYEAA
+500 
-512 DIALQTAID
+512 
-521 SKSPL
+521 
-526 GHSHDDRY
+526 
-534 FTETEVTNRLAEKS
+534 V
-548 DVGHD
+548 
-553 HADLY
+553 
-558 YDKDEMDTR
+558 
-567 FTNMGNAFNGMAN
+567 
-580 SLANKADKVHTHD
+580 
-593 DRYYTETEIDEI
+593 DEI

-613 ADAVEV
+613 TDAVEV

-653 EINNKLA
+653 EITQKLA
-660 GYSATG
+660 GKSDTS
-666 HNHDDKYYTETEI
+666 HNHDERYYTETEI

-715 NDNTWQTITPS
+715 NDNTWQTITPG

-891 RIVYLVE
+891 RIVYLV
-898 DSGTTAHLEV
+898 DNSGTTAHLEV

-940 EGYKSKELTF
+940 DGYQSKELTF
-950 APDKIVAN
+950 VPDKIVAN
-958 INGSVSG
+958 IQGSVSG

-989 GTANITFTLGEIG
+989 GTANIAFTLGEIG
-1002 ASASG
+1002 AAESG
-1007 HTHDDRYYTESE
+1007 HIHDDRYYTESE
-1019 INTKVSNLQS
+1019 INTKVTNLQS
-1029 EIDADVKVET
+1029 EIDADVLVET
-1039 DRAKAAENTLQANID
+1039 NRAKAAEADLQSAID
-1054 KKANASHGNH
+1054 GKANASHGNHVPATQTANNAIFLRNDNTWATVTPANIGAAATSHSHDDKYYTETEIDSKVTTINGLIDGKADKSHGNH

-1077 RNDNTWATVTPANI
+1077 RNDNTWATITPANI
-1091 GAAASV
+1091 GAAAS
-1097 HSHDDLYYTE
+1097 
-1107 TEIDS
+1107 
-1112 KVTTLN
+1112 
-1118 DLIDGK
+1118 
-1124 ADKSHGNHVPAT
+1124 
-1136 QTANNAVFLRNDN
+1136 
-1149 TWQTVT
+1149 
-1155 PDNIGAAKASHGTHV
+1155 SHGTHV
-1170 TYASA
+1170 TWS
-1175 TPKANGTAAIGSSG
+1175 TTVPLANGEASVGSET
-1189 KVAREDHVHPLQTEI
+1189 KVARGDHVHPLQESV

-1219 ITIGNQTNAFD
+1219 ITIGNKTNSFD
-1230 GSENITYT
+1230 GSANITYT
-1238 LSAIGASAEGH
+1238 LSDIGAATSGH
-1249 NHDGRYYTES
+1249 THDDRYYTET
-1259 EINTKVSSLQ
+1259 EINTKVTNLQ

-1281 RAKAAENALQA
+1281 RAKAAEAALQA
-1292 NIDKKSDSGHT
+1292 SIDGKAGSGHT
-1303 HTNFAIKLNGGTT
+1303 HTNLAIKLNGGTT

-1338 IGASATGHTHD
+1338 IGAAASSHNHD
-1349 DRYFTETEINAKIT
+1349 SRYYTETEIDSKIT
-1363 TINNSIATAK
+1363 TINTAITTAIT
-1373 SDAQKYADNQ
+1373 DAQSYADQ
-1383 IAALVGSAPETLNT
+1383 KIAALVDSAPDALNT
-1397 LQELSKAITDHED
+1397 LNELASAITDHQEI
-1410 VYDAY
+1410 YDAY
-1415 VVEMDS
+1415 VTEIDA

-1450 VNQNLIVKLNG
+1450 VNQNLIIKLNSG
-1461 GSTEGTNLFTFNG
+1461 TTEGTNLFTFNG
-1474 SAAKTINI
+1474 SATKTINI
-1482 TPGGIGAANA
+1482 TPSGIGAANA

-1511 SVGSLGEVA
+1511 AVGSESAVA
-1520 RADHIHPLQTT
+1520 RADHVHPLQES

-1553 SNTFDGTANITYT
+1553 SNTFDGSANITYT
-1566 LAEIGAAESGHTHK
+1566 LAEIGAATSGHTHN
-1580 YAGSSSVGGA
+1580 YAGSSSAGGA
-1590 ANSVANSIK
+1590 ANSVKTNLIIK
-1599 VQLNGG
+1599 LNGG

-1611 QFTFN
+1611 LFTFN
-1616 GSAAKTINITYENV
+1616 GSTAKTVNITPSSI
-1630 GAAKASHG
+1630 GAAASSHG
-1638 THVTYATATPLV
+1638 THVSLATATPLI
-1650 ASTGAVGTSSKVA
+1650 ASGSGAVGTSSKQA
-1663 REDHVHPAQTSVTGN
+1663 REDHVHPEQTTITGN

-1685 QTARTITVNGVV
+1685 ETARTITVNGVV

-1721 TKSLTVGAD
+1721 TKSLTVGTD
-1730 WMDTGITG
+1730 WMDTGIAG
-1738 SHLST
+1738 SNLST
-1743 GTYAVQMYAN
+1743 GTYAVQMFAN
-1753 CQGTGGLWREYF
+1753 CQGTGGIWTEYF
-1765 SGIMSWVAEGTN
+1765 SGIMSWYASNTN
-1777 SSEADE
+1777 SAEADE

-1791 APNGQHIYLRTKR
+1791 APNNQHIYLRTKR
-1804 NNNGSLVLQIAAK
+1804 NSSGTLSLQIAAK
-1817 TAITTAIS
+1817 SAITTAIS

>member
-10 LEKLAQA
+10 LEKLAKA
-17 LDARSKAL
+17 LDARSKAF

-57 KAIRYVTQAEYNQLT
+57 KAIRYITQAEYNQLT
-72 DEQKNDPTVVYF
+72 DVQKNDPTVVYF
-84 IIDAED
+84 IVDAED

-134 PSSHNHDDRYFTES
+134 PSSHTHDDRYYTES
-148 EINTKVTDLQA
+148 EIN
-159 EIDADVKVEADR
+159 
-171 AKAAEAALQAAIDGK
+171 
-186 AGSVHNHDDRYFTE
+186 
-200 TEINKIV
+200 
-207 TDLQAE
+207 
-213 IDADVLV
+213 
-220 EKNRAEGAEI
+220 
-230 YIQTLLEEKA
+230 
-240 PKTHNH
+240 
-246 DDRYFTETEVTNK
+246 
-259 LNGLKEDLQ
+259 
-268 EEIDADV
+268 
-275 LVETNRAKGIENA
+275 
-288 LQSAIDG
+288 
-295 KAPKSHAHDDLY
+295 
-307 YTETEID
+307 

-337 IENALQAAVDGKAPK
+337 AENALQAAVDGKANA
-352 SHGNHVPTTQTAS
+352 SHGNHVPATQTAS

-391 AHDDKY
+391 SHDDKY

-406 IATLNNAINDKASDI
+406 ITTLNNSINDKAASG
-421 HNHDDLYYT
+421 HVHDDRYFTESEINSKVADLQAEIDADVLVETNRAKGVENSLQAAINGKAPMSHSHGDLYYT
-430 ETEVNTIVADL
+430 EDEIDDIVADL
-441 QAEIDADVKAEADRA
+441 QAEIDADVLVETNRA
-456 KGVENSLQSAINGKA
+456 KGVENSLDAAIKTKADSGHTHDGRYYTESEINTKVADLQAEIDADVLVETNRAKGVEASLQSAINGKA
-471 NSSHNHDDR
+471 ASGHLHDDR
-480 YYTETEINNTLA
+480 YYTETEV
-492 NFESAINE
+492 
-500 AFGELEDAYEAA
+500 DA
-512 DIALQTAID
+512 
-521 SKSPL
+521 
-526 GHSHDDRY
+526 
-534 FTETEVTNRLAEKS
+534 
-548 DVGHD
+548 
-553 HADLY
+553 
-558 YDKDEMDTR
+558 
-567 FTNMGNAFNGMAN
+567 
-580 SLANKADKVHTHD
+580 
-593 DRYYTETEIDEI
+593 I

-613 ADAVEV
+613 TDAVGV
-619 EATRAKAAE
+619 EADRAKAAE

-715 NDNTWQTITPS
+715 NDNTWQTITPG

-736 THVELATATPKVAS
+736 THVELATATPKVSS
-750 GSGAVGTSSKQA
+750 GSGSVGTSSKQA

-799 NGTANITY
+799 DGTANITY

-830 YRIASTTTS
+830 YRIASTTS
-839 GRGAQIG
+839 SKGAQIG

-851 ANLGSNHCQAL
+851 GNVGSNHCQAL

-880 TRWTSGMLTKA
+880 TRWTSGILTKA
-891 RIVYLVE
+891 RIVYLV
-898 DSGTTAHLEV
+898 DNSGTTAHLEV

-940 EGYKSKELTF
+940 DGYKSKELTF

-989 GTANITFTLGEIG
+989 GTANIAFTLGEIG
-1002 ASASG
+1002 AAESG

-1019 INTKVSNLQS
+1019 INTKVTNLQS
-1029 EIDADVKVET
+1029 EIDADVLVET
-1039 DRAKAAENTLQANID
+1039 NRAKAAENTLQANID
-1054 KKANASHGNH
+1054 KKADKSHGNH
-1064 VPATQTASNKVFL
+1064 VPATETANNAKFL

-1097 HSHDDLYYTE
+1097 HSHNDLYYTE

-1118 DLIDGK
+1118 GLIDGK
-1124 ADKSHGNHVPAT
+1124 ADKSHGNHVPTT

-1219 ITIGNQTNAFD
+1219 ITIGNQTNSFD

-1259 EINTKVSSLQ
+1259 EINTKVSNLQ
-1269 SEIDADVKVETD
+1269 AEIDTDVKVETD
-1281 RAKAAENALQA
+1281 RAKAAEAALQA
-1292 NIDKKSDSGHT
+1292 NIDGKSDSGHT
-1303 HTNFAIKLNGGTT
+1303 HTNLAIKLNGGTT

-1349 DRYFTETEINAKIT
+1349 DRYFTETEMNAKIT

-1373 SDAQKYADNQ
+1373 SDAQKYADDQ

-1450 VNQNLIVKLNG
+1450 VNQNLVVKLNG

-1474 SAAKTINI
+1474 SSAKTINI
-1482 TPGGIGAANA
+1482 TYENVGAAKA

-1566 LAEIGAAESGHTHK
+1566 LADIGAAESGHTHK

-1616 GSAAKTINITYENV
+1616 GSAAKTINITPSSI
-1630 GAAKASHG
+1630 GAAASSHG
-1638 THVTYATATPLV
+1638 THVSLATATPLI
-1650 ASTGAVGTSSKVA
+1650 ASGSGAVGSSSKQA
-1663 REDHVHPAQTSVTGN
+1663 REDHVHPEQTTITGN

-1708 ITITTSANDITAI
+1708 ITITTSANDITEI
-1721 TKSLTVGAD
+1721 TKSLTVTAD

-1777 SSEADE
+1777 STEADE

-1791 APNGQHIYLRTKR
+1791 APNNQHIYLRTKR
-1804 NNNGSLVLQIAAK
+1804 NSNGYLVLQIAAK
-1817 TAITTAIS
+1817 TAITEAIS

>member
-17 LDARSKAL
+17 LDARSKAF

-57 KAIRYVTQAEYNQLT
+57 KAIRYITQAEYNQLT

-108 LTIGNKGKTFDGS
+108 LTIGDKGKTFDGS

-148 EINTKVTDLQA
+148 EINTKVTSLQA

-220 EKNRAEGAEI
+220 E
-230 YIQTLLEEKA
+230 
-240 PKTHNH
+240 
-246 DDRYFTETEVTNK
+246 
-259 LNGLKEDLQ
+259 
-268 EEIDADV
+268 
-275 LVETNRAKGIENA
+275 TNRAKN
-288 LQSAIDG
+288 
-295 KAPKSHAHDDLY
+295 
-307 YTETEID
+307 
-314 SLAEEIRAEI
+314 
-324 DADVLTEKNRAVA
+324 
-337 IENALQAAVDGKAPK
+337 
-352 SHGNHVPTTQTAS
+352 
-365 NKVFLRND
+365 
-373 NTWATITPANIGA
+373 
-386 AASSH
+386 
-391 AHDDKY
+391 
-397 YTETEIDAK
+397 
-406 IATLNNAINDKASDI
+406 
-421 HNHDDLYYT
+421 
-430 ETEVNTIVADL
+430 
-441 QAEIDADVKAEADRA
+441 AEAA
-456 KGVENSLQSAINGKA
+456 LQSAINGKA

-521 SKSPL
+521 GKSPL

-558 YDKDEMDTR
+558 YDKDEMDAR
-567 FTNMGNAFNGMAN
+567 FTNMGNAFNGMTN

-593 DRYYTETEIDEI
+593 DRYYTETEVDEI

-613 ADAVEV
+613 ADTVEV

-715 NDNTWQTITPS
+715 NDNTWQTVTPA

-736 THVELATATPKVAS
+736 THVDLATATPKVAS

-818 NITATTAATSQW
+818 NISATTAATSQW

-891 RIVYLVE
+891 RIVYLV
-898 DSGTTAHLEV
+898 DNTGTTAHLEV

-927 WKLVAPSTVGSVP
+927 WKLVAPSTVGSIP
-940 EGYKSKELTF
+940 EGYNSKELTF

-958 INGSVSG
+958 IQGSVSG

-1019 INTKVSNLQS
+1019 INTKVTNLQS
-1029 EIDADVKVET
+1029 EIDADVKVEA
-1039 DRAKAAENTLQANID
+1039 DRAKAAEAGLQSAID
-1054 KKANASHGNH
+1054 GKANVSHGNH
-1064 VPATQTASNKVFL
+1064 VPTTQTASNKVFL

-1091 GAAASV
+1091 GAAAAS
-1097 HSHDDLYYTE
+1097 HSHDDKYYTE

-1112 KVTTLN
+1112 KVTTIN
-1118 DLIDGK
+1118 GLIDGK

-1136 QTANNAVFLRNDN
+1136 QTASNKVFLRNDN
-1149 TWQTVT
+1149 TWATIT
-1155 PDNIGAAKASHGTHV
+1155 PANIGAAASSHGTHV
-1170 TYASA
+1170 TWS
-1175 TPKANGTAAIGSSG
+1175 TTVPLANGEASVGSET
-1189 KVAREDHVHPLQTEI
+1189 KVARGDHVHPLQESV

-1269 SEIDADVKVETD
+1269 AEIDADVKVEAD

-1292 NIDKKSDSGHT
+1292 NIDKKANSSHT
-1303 HTNFAIKLNGGTT
+1303 HTNLAIKLNGGTT

-1363 TINNSIATAK
+1363 TINTAIATAK
-1373 SDAQKYADNQ
+1373 TDAQNYADNQ

-1450 VNQNLIVKLNG
+1450 VNQNLIVKLNSG
-1461 GSTEGTNLFTFNG
+1461 TTEGTNLFTFNG

-1482 TPGGIGAANA
+1482 TPSGIGAANA

-1566 LAEIGAAESGHTHK
+1566 LAEIGAATSGHTHN
-1580 YAGSSSVGGA
+1580 YAGSSSAGGA
-1590 ANSVANSIK
+1590 ANSVKTNLIIK
-1599 VQLNGG
+1599 LNGG

-1611 QFTFN
+1611 LFTFN
-1616 GSAAKTINITYENV
+1616 GSTAKTVNITPSSI
-1630 GAAKASHG
+1630 GAAASSHG
-1638 THVTYATATPLV
+1638 THVSLATATPLI
-1650 ASTGAVGTSSKVA
+1650 ASGSGAVGTSSKQA
-1663 REDHVHPAQTSVTGN
+1663 REDHVHPEQTTITGN

-1685 QTARTITVNGVV
+1685 QTARTITVNGIV
-1697 KGSASF
+1697 KGSCSF

-1708 ITITTSANDITAI
+1708 VTITTTANDITAI
-1721 TKSLTVGAD
+1721 TKSLTVGTD
-1730 WMDTGITG
+1730 WMDTGIAG
-1738 SHLST
+1738 SNLST

-1765 SGIMSWVAEGTN
+1765 SGIMSWVADGTN

-1791 APNGQHIYLRTKR
+1791 APNNQHIYLRTKR
-1804 NNNGSLVLQIAAK
+1804 NTNGTLSLQIAAK
-1817 TAITTAIS
+1817 SAITTAIS

>member
-17 LDARSKAL
+17 LDARSKAF

-57 KAIRYVTQAEYNQLT
+57 KSIRYITQAEYNKLT

-101 DKFGSRT
+101 DKLGART

-134 PSSHNHDDRYFTES
+134 PSSHTHDDRYYTES
-148 EINTKVTDLQA
+148 EINTKVTNLQA

-171 AKAAEAALQAAIDGK
+171 AKSAEAALQAAIDGK
-186 AGSVHNHDDRYFTE
+186 AGSVHTHDDRYFTE
-200 TEINKIV
+200 SEINKKI

-213 IDADVLV
+213 IDADVLE
-220 EKNRAEGAEI
+220 EKNRAENAEI
-230 YIQTLLEEKA
+230 YIQSLLEGKA
-240 PKTHNH
+240 PSVHSH
-246 DDRYFTETEVTNK
+246 DDKYYTKSAIDTKVA
-259 LNGLKEDLQ
+259 DLQ
-268 EEIDADV
+268 DEIDADV
-275 LVETNRAKGIENA
+275 KVVADELTDVSTTLTGYIGEAFGVLDEHQRRLNNHNAIIENHASRINTIQGDGVGSIKYTVNEAVKKEEDRAKA
-288 LQSAIDG
+288 
-295 KAPKSHAHDDLY
+295 
-307 YTETEID
+307 
-314 SLAEEIRAEI
+314 AE
-324 DADVLTEKNRAVA
+324 V
-337 IENALQAAVDGKAPK
+337 ALQANIDKKADV
-352 SHGNHVPTTQTAS
+352 SHGNHVPATQTAS

-406 IATLNNAINDKASDI
+406 IATLNNAVNDKAPAV
-421 HNHDDLYYT
+421 HNHDNLYYT
-430 ETEVNTIVADL
+430 ESEVNTIVADL

-471 NSSHNHDDR
+471 PISHSHGDLYYTEDEIDDIVADLQAEIDADVLVETNRAKGVENSLDAAIKTKADSGHTHDGRYYTESEINTKVANLQAEIDADVLVETNRAKGVEASLQSAINGKAPNGHLHDDR
-480 YYTETEINNTLA
+480 YYTETE
-492 NFESAINE
+492 
-500 AFGELEDAYEAA
+500 
-512 DIALQTAID
+512 
-521 SKSPL
+521 
-526 GHSHDDRY
+526 
-534 FTETEVTNRLAEKS
+534 V
-548 DVGHD
+548 
-553 HADLY
+553 
-558 YDKDEMDTR
+558 
-567 FTNMGNAFNGMAN
+567 
-580 SLANKADKVHTHD
+580 
-593 DRYYTETEIDEI
+593 DEI
-605 VEGIQEDI
+605 VEGIQGDI

-666 HNHDDKYYTETEI
+666 HSHDDKYYTETEI

-736 THVELATATPKVAS
+736 THVDLATATPKVAS
-750 GSGAVGTSSKQA
+750 GSGSVGTSSKQA

-1029 EIDADVKVET
+1029 EIDADVLVET
-1039 DRAKAAENTLQANID
+1039 NRAKAAENTLQANID

-1112 KVTTLN
+1112 KVSTLN
-1118 DLIDGK
+1118 GLIDGK
-1124 ADKSHGNHVPAT
+1124 ANKSHGNHVPTT

-1155 PDNIGAAKASHGTHV
+1155 PANIGAANASHGTHV
-1170 TYASA
+1170 TYATVA
-1175 TPKANGTAAIGSSG
+1175 PKANGTAAIGSSG

-1259 EINTKVSSLQ
+1259 EINTKVSNLQ
-1269 SEIDADVKVETD
+1269 AEIDADVKVETD

-1292 NIDKKSDSGHT
+1292 NIDKKSDSSHT

-1421 KLAGKSDTG
+1421 KLAGKSDKG

-1461 GSTEGTNLFTFNG
+1461 GATEGTNLFTFNG

-1482 TPGGIGAANA
+1482 TPSGIGAANA

-1566 LAEIGAAESGHTHK
+1566 LADIGAAESGHTHK

-1663 REDHVHPAQTSVTGN
+1663 REDHVHPAQTTITGN

-1685 QTARTITVNGVV
+1685 ETARTITVNGVV

-1743 GTYAVQMYAN
+1743 GTYAVQMFAN

-1765 SGIMSWVAEGTN
+1765 SGIMTWFAEGTN
-1777 SSEADE
+1777 STEADE

-1791 APNGQHIYLRTKR
+1791 APNNQHIYLRTKR
-1804 NNNGSLVLQIAAK
+1804 NQNGSLVLQIAAK
-1817 TAITTAIS
+1817 TAITAAIS